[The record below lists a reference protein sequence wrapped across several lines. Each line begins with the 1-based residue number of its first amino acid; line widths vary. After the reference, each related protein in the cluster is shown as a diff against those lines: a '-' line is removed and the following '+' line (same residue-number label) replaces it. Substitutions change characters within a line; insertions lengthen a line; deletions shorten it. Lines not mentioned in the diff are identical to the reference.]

1 MGQSAGQR
9 RSVLAGIELFAG
21 IGDRELER
29 LERLGRRR
37 HYAAGEAIVREGE
50 SGIALFAIT
59 SGRVRV
65 SQRQADGQEREL
77 RTIGPGGWFG
87 EMALFSNR
95 RRSASVTALEPTEC
109 LALHR
114 LDFLDEL
121 RKSPDVAIRLL
132 DTLSQRLVDA
142 QRPR

>member
-1 MGQSAGQR
+1 MADSSARR
-9 RSVLAGIELFAG
+9 RSVLAGIELFEG
-21 IGDRELER
+21 IGERELER

-37 HYAAGEAIVREGE
+37 HYPAGEAIVREGE
-50 SGIALFAIT
+50 SGIAMFVIT

-65 SQRQADGQEREL
+65 SQRGDDGQEREL
-77 RTIGPGGWFG
+77 RTLGPGGWFG

-132 DTLSQRLVDA
+132 DTLSQRLADA
-142 QRPR
+142 NRRA